1 MKILIILLISTSAW
15 AEFLPKSFS
24 AKLVQKH
31 MSVISEKEV
40 RTEGRIDYRY
50 PKDLYVKLQE
60 VVFVANKNQSWYY
73 TPPFKKDDKGTV
85 IIHDPRYI
93 FLTKFFETLK
103 RGLKDNTYYTVKDT
117 KDGILLSFKEELH
130 KGIGLKKVLF
140 PTKLKVAKVKS
151 IKDISKMVFTK
162 SDDSELT
169 FELEDMNFQKEL

>member
-60 VVFVANKNQSWYY
+60 VVLSLIKIN
-73 TPPFKKDDKGTV
+73 
-85 IIHDPRYI
+85 
-93 FLTKFFETLK
+93 L
-103 RGLKDNTYYTVKDT
+103 
-117 KDGILLSFKEELH
+117 GITH
-130 KGIGLKKVLF
+130 HHLKKM
-140 PTKLKVAKVKS
+140 
-151 IKDISKMVFTK
+151 IR
-162 SDDSELT
+162 EL
-169 FELEDMNFQKEL
+169 